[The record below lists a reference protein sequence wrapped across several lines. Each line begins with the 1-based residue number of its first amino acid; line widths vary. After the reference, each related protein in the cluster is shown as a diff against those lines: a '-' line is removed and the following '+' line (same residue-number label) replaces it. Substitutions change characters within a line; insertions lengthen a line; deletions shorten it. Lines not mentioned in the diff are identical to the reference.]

1 MLSLGDVSMNKTV
14 NADNF
19 PWSIKGVSIEA
30 RKMAK
35 DGATKENLTIGQW
48 LKIIIEAESD
58 KASQPNAIPINT
70 NISENIYNE
79 AEPLDELDTSVV
91 SDLEKTEF
99 LKVFNKIETKFLDLT
114 KPLQS
119 ILAQLSLRIESLE
132 NKIDSDKKIND
143 QG

>member
-1 MLSLGDVSMNKTV
+1 MNKSV

-35 DGATKENLTIGQW
+35 EGAMKENLTIGQW
-48 LKIIIEAESD
+48 LKIIIEEESN
-58 KASQPNAIPINT
+58 KTSRPNSIPINT
-70 NISENIYNE
+70 GISENIYNE
-79 AEPLDELDTSVV
+79 TKSVDELDTSTV

-119 ILAQLSLRIESLE
+119 ILAQLSLRMELLE
-132 NKIDSDKKIND
+132 NKINSDRKIND
-143 QG
+143 KG